1 MHFLGAGSVSAW
13 FPAEASPQAYWLD
26 KAFSNILVVAIFA
39 VVLVFG
45 LAVTFVIQ
53 FRRRE
58 ANLEAAATGAANPG
72 LLALWVLAAVGLA
85 YFAFTSYF
93 CGFLDRNVPPYGA
106 EVIDVTAKQ
115 WDWTFT
121 YDDGHM
127 ADTLHVAMNK
137 PVVLNLSSADV
148 AHSLSIPAL
157 RINQGILP
165 GRTTRAWFKA
175 DMPDTFVI
183 RSSTYSGEW
192 YADMHT
198 ALIVHRPEDFEAWQ
212 QSVSDIFAGR
222 SLPEVGELLY
232 NRKGCAA
239 CHSIDGS
246 KRVGPSF
253 LDMFGNTFPT
263 HEGVD
268 VVVDVAYVR
277 ESILT
282 PNVSVIVG
290 YEPVMTPYEGTIT
303 DREIEAITEWFKT
316 LSSHAAADQEG
327 N

>member
-1 MHFLGAGSVSAW
+1 MHFFGAGGVSAW
-13 FPAEASPQAYWLD
+13 FPTEASPQAYWLD
-26 KAFSNILVVAIFA
+26 KAFSNILVVVIFA

-45 LAVTFVIQ
+45 LAVTYVIQ

-58 ANLEAAATGAANPG
+58 GNLEAAATGGANPVFLG
-72 LLALWVLAAVGLA
+72 LWVLAAVGLA
-85 YFAFTSYF
+85 IFAFTTDFY
-93 CGFLDRNVPPYGA
+93 GFLDRNVPPYGA

-115 WDWTFT
+115 WDWAFT
-121 YDDGHM
+121 YADGHV

-165 GRTTRAWFKA
+165 GRTTRTWFMA
-175 DMPDTFVI
+175 DWPDTFVL

-198 ALIVHRPEDFEAWQ
+198 ALIVHHPVDFAAWQ
-212 QSVSDIFAGR
+212 QAVSDIFAGR

-253 LDMFGNTFPT
+253 LDMFGKTFPT
-263 HEGVD
+263 REGADVNVD
-268 VVVDVAYVR
+268 AAYVR

-282 PNVSVIVG
+282 PNVSVIAG
-290 YEPVMTPYEGTIT
+290 YEPVMTSYEGTIT
-303 DREIEAITEWFKT
+303 DREIEAVTEWLQT